1 MVLHSPKESEIHS
14 MEELK
19 MKMSEPG
26 TTSFDRELENKNENI
41 DSMLPF
47 PPKLRFFYN
56 KNTMYKIA

>member
-26 TTSFDRELENKNENI
+26 MTSSEREVYIGL
-41 DSMLPF
+41 D
-47 PPKLRFFYN
+47 
-56 KNTMYKIA
+56 